1 MQGNTTQARPYATAV
16 FEMAQAESDLAAW
29 SEMLH
34 LLNLIVSDSQ
44 MQRLL
49 NNPRLDSEFLADF
62 VLDISAERLSET
74 GRNFVR
80 VLTDAGRLS
89 LAPQIYQLFEQRRT
103 ESEGVVDVEV
113 VSAYELEQDEQDKIA
128 AAMAKRFSK
137 KINISTRIDES
148 LIGGAII
155 RAGDSVIDASVVGR
169 LKQLGSNLA
178 E

>member
-1 MQGNTTQARPYATAV
+1 MQQNTTQARPYATAV
-16 FEMAQAESDLAAW
+16 FELAQAESDLAAW
-29 SEMLH
+29 SEMLR

-49 NNPRLDSEFLADF
+49 NDPRLDSEFLADF
-62 VLDISAERLSET
+62 VLDISAERLSEA

-80 VLTDAGRLS
+80 VLADAGRLS

-113 VSAYELEQDEQDKIA
+113 VSAYELEQHEQDKIA
-128 AAMAKRFSK
+128 AVMAKRFGK
-137 KINISTRIDES
+137 KINISARIDGS
-148 LIGGAII
+148 LIGGMVI
-155 RAGDSVIDASVVGR
+155 RTGDSVIDASIRGKLR
-169 LKQLGSNLA
+169 QLGSELA

>member
-1 MQGNTTQARPYATAV
+1 MQQNTTQARPYATAV
-16 FEMAQAESDLAAW
+16 FELAQAESALAAW
-29 SEMLH
+29 SEMLR

-49 NNPRLDSEFLADF
+49 NDPRLDSEFLADF
-62 VLDISAERLSET
+62 VLDISAERLSEV

-80 VLTDAGRLS
+80 VLADAGRLS

-113 VSAYELEQDEQDKIA
+113 VSAYELEQHEQDKIA
-128 AAMAKRFSK
+128 DVMAKRFGK
-137 KINISTRIDES
+137 KINISARIDSS
-148 LIGGAII
+148 LIGGMVI
-155 RAGDSVIDASVVGR
+155 RTGDSVIDASIRGKLR
-169 LKQLGSNLA
+169 QLGSELA

>member
-1 MQGNTTQARPYATAV
+1 MQQNTTQARPYATAV
-16 FEMAQAESDLAAW
+16 FELAQAESDLAAW
-29 SEMLH
+29 SEMLR

-49 NNPRLDSEFLADF
+49 NDPRLDSEFLADF
-62 VLDISAERLSET
+62 VLDISAERLSEA

-80 VLTDAGRLS
+80 VLADAGRLS

-113 VSAYELEQDEQDKIA
+113 VSAYQLEQHEQDKIA
-128 AAMAKRFSK
+128 AVMAKRFGK
-137 KINISTRIDES
+137 KINISARIDGS
-148 LIGGAII
+148 LIGGMVI
-155 RAGDSVIDASVVGR
+155 RTGDSVIDASIRGKLR
-169 LKQLGSNLA
+169 QLGSELA

>member
-1 MQGNTTQARPYATAV
+1 MQQNTTQARPYATAV
-16 FEMAQAESDLAAW
+16 FELAQAESDLAAW
-29 SEMLH
+29 SEMLR

-49 NNPRLDSEFLADF
+49 NDPRLDSEFLADF
-62 VLDISAERLSET
+62 VLDISAERLSEA

-80 VLTDAGRLS
+80 VLADAGRLS

-113 VSAYELEQDEQDKIA
+113 VSAYQLEQHEQDKIA
-128 AAMAKRFSK
+128 DVMAKRFGK
-137 KINISTRIDES
+137 KINISARIDSS
-148 LIGGAII
+148 LIGGMVI
-155 RAGDSVIDASVVGR
+155 RTGDSVIDASIRGKLR
-169 LKQLGSNLA
+169 QLGSELA

>member
-1 MQGNTTQARPYATAV
+1 MQQNTTQARPYATAV
-16 FEMAQAESDLAAW
+16 FELAQAESDLAAW
-29 SEMLH
+29 SEMLR

-49 NNPRLDSEFLADF
+49 NDPRLDSEFLADF
-62 VLDISAERLSET
+62 VLDISAERLSEV

-80 VLTDAGRLS
+80 VLADAERLS

-113 VSAYELEQDEQDKIA
+113 VSAYELEQHEQDKIA
-128 AAMAKRFSK
+128 AVMAKRFGK
-137 KINISTRIDES
+137 KINISARIDGS
-148 LIGGAII
+148 LIGGMVI
-155 RAGDSVIDASVVGR
+155 RTGDSVIDASIRGKLR
-169 LKQLGSNLA
+169 QLGSELA

>member
-1 MQGNTTQARPYATAV
+1 MQQNTTQARPYATAV
-16 FEMAQAESDLAAW
+16 FELAQAESDLAAW
-29 SEMLH
+29 SEMLR

-49 NNPRLDSEFLADF
+49 NDPRLDSEFLADF
-62 VLDISAERLSET
+62 VLDISAERLSEA

-80 VLTDAGRLS
+80 VLADAGRLS

-113 VSAYELEQDEQDKIA
+113 VSAYELEQHEQDKIA
-128 AAMAKRFSK
+128 DVMAKRFGK
-137 KINISTRIDES
+137 KINISARIDGS
-148 LIGGAII
+148 LIGGMVI
-155 RAGDSVIDASVVGR
+155 RTGDSVIDASIRGKLR
-169 LKQLGSNLA
+169 QLGSELA

>member
-1 MQGNTTQARPYATAV
+1 MQENTTLARPYATAA
-16 FEMAQAESDLAAW
+16 FELAQEASDLAAW

-34 LLNLIVSDSQ
+34 LLNLIVSDPQ
-44 MQRLL
+44 MQRVL
-49 NNPRLDSEFLADF
+49 NNPRLDSKFLADF

-80 VLTDAGRLS
+80 VLADAGRLS

-103 ESEGVVDVEV
+103 DSEGVVDVEV

-128 AAMAKRFSK
+128 TAMAKRFGK
-137 KINISTRIDES
+137 KINISTRIDDS
-148 LIGGAII
+148 LIGGTVI
-155 RAGDSVIDASVVGR
+155 RAGDSVIDASIRGR
-169 LKQLGSNLA
+169 LRQLGSELA

>member
-1 MQGNTTQARPYATAV
+1 MQENTTLARPYATAA
-16 FEMAQAESDLAAW
+16 FELAQEASDLAAW

-34 LLNLIVSDSQ
+34 LLNLIVSDPQ
-44 MQRLL
+44 MQRVL
-49 NNPRLDSEFLADF
+49 NNPRLDSKFLADF

-80 VLTDAGRLS
+80 VLADAGRLS

-103 ESEGVVDVEV
+103 DSEGVVDVEI

-128 AAMAKRFSK
+128 TAMAKRFGK
-137 KINISTRIDES
+137 KINISTRIDDS
-148 LIGGAII
+148 LIGGTVI
-155 RAGDSVIDASVVGR
+155 RAGDSVIDASIRGR
-169 LKQLGSNLA
+169 LRQLGSELA

>member
-1 MQGNTTQARPYATAV
+1 MQQNTTQARPYATAV
-16 FEMAQAESDLAAW
+16 FELAQAESDLAAW
-29 SEMLH
+29 SEMLR

-49 NNPRLDSEFLADF
+49 NDPRLDSEFLADF
-62 VLDISAERLSET
+62 VLDISAERLSEA

-80 VLTDAGRLS
+80 VLADAGRLS

-113 VSAYELEQDEQDKIA
+113 VSAYELEQHEQDKIA
-128 AAMAKRFSK
+128 DVMAKRFGK
-137 KINISTRIDES
+137 KINISARIDSS
-148 LIGGAII
+148 LIGGMVI
-155 RAGDSVIDASVVGR
+155 RTGDSVIDASIRGKLR
-169 LKQLGSNLA
+169 QLGSELA